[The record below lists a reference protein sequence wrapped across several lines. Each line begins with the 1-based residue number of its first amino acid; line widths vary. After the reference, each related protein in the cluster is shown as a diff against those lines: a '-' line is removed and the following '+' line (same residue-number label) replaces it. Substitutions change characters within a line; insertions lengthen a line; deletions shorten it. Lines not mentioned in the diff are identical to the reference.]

1 MLNSLCRII
10 IIGYYLPRVP
20 KVEIGI
26 HILKKYCSQGYTL
39 VCLFV
44 CSLSVRACVHACVHK

>member
-1 MLNSLCRII
+1 MLNSLCIII

-20 KVEIGI
+20 KVKIGI
-26 HILKKYCSQGYTL
+26 HVLKKYCSQGYTL

-44 CSLSVRACVHACVHK
+44 ECACVCACVRT